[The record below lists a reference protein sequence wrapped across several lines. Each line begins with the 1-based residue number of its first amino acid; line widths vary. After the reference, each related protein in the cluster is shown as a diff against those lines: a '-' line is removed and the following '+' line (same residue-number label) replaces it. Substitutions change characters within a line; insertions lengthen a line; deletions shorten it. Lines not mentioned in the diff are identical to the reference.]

1 MVQIHRKATTAIHG
15 TGKME
20 QRFCEPGRHS
30 CFFSAIS
37 VLIKEQTTFIL
48 SQFPEYGYS
57 PRTRRNISAY
67 QCWHL
72 TPTHL
77 DDHNIKR
84 GRPKRGEKKKRNE
97 KSSWRREEKEEEGG
111 EKSRDLEGVQLSARD
126 RSVSG
131 SWQPHPDEETGWQH
145 LKPGRE
151 SSTDGKERHSP
162 NKTVAPGQCVGIPS
176 LFPKAWDWGSFGKQE
191 HCTRDLLMGKK
202 RS

>member
-1 MVQIHRKATTAIHG
+1 MLTSHPNPPWWSQHQERET
-15 TGKME
+15 
-20 QRFCEPGRHS
+20 
-30 CFFSAIS
+30 
-37 VLIKEQTTFIL
+37 KEK
-48 SQFPEYGYS
+48 G
-57 PRTRRNISAY
+57 
-67 QCWHL
+67 
-72 TPTHL
+72 
-77 DDHNIKR
+77 
-84 GRPKRGEKKKRNE
+84 KKKRNE

-162 NKTVAPGQCVGIPS
+162 NKTVAPGQCVGIPA
-176 LFPKAWDWGSFGKQE
+176 LFPKAWDWGSFGKQK

-202 RS
+202 RSEDGEAEAARPHAQHPHAQTGPTLIKVCRIVTF